1 MNPDLDG
8 LRNEVLR
15 KIGRNVVLFQQFEV
29 MLKLLVTHGTF
40 SGYVRDLE
48 DIKKQHK
55 TKVMKQT
62 LGQVAGQFL
71 ENTHGGY
78 SETDDELPALKE
90 KGGHLSFSFRIESD
104 EDYYLKTKDNLAKI
118 VKERNDL
125 IHNFPLN
132 FNLDK
137 IERLREA
144 ENYLD
149 VQREAL
155 LPEHDKVKQ
164 YLQAL
169 DEGSK
174 EIAKLIVSGEAE
186 RLWKLDE
193 LRQEYVV
200 MLLGRIIEVAK
211 RVDGWTLVVHAGQ
224 LLHQNAPDQLKEVKK
239 KYKCKTIKDLILM
252 TEIFDFEEESTTKG
266 GRRAIYRFKDGWG
279 LETHPLDE
287 ISN

>member
-71 ENTHGGY
+71 ENTHGEY
-78 SETDDELPALKE
+78 PETDDELPALKE
-90 KGGHLSFSFRIESD
+90 KGGHISVSFRIESD